1 MGEAGDGGRL
11 YEAGDEG
18 GADNHPGETPQLDWI
33 QLETCSK
40 KDHGQA
46 EGAKASR
53 QDWIQLVANVA
64 RVAIAWECTRGI
76 GRSRERLKVIRIV
89 EIVQR
94 VNKGGIQ
101 SRLSALGAAKLS
113 DVVRDVLEEDPNDK
127 HPKERRQGHGDARNA
142 TEQIPQQLDK
152 VTTWY
157 G

>member
-18 GADNHPGETPQLDWI
+18 GTDNHPGETPQLDWI

-40 KDHGQA
+40 KDDGQA

-64 RVAIAWECTRGI
+64 RVAIAWECARAI
-76 GRSRERLKVIRIV
+76 GFRERLKVIRIV

-101 SRLSALGAAKLS
+101 SSLSALGAAKLS
-113 DVVRDVLEEDPNDK
+113 DVVRDVLQEDPNDK
-127 HPKERRQGHGDARNA
+127 HSKERRQGHGDARN
-142 TEQIPQQLDK
+142 TTKQIPQQLDK
-152 VTTWY
+152 VTT
-157 G
+157 